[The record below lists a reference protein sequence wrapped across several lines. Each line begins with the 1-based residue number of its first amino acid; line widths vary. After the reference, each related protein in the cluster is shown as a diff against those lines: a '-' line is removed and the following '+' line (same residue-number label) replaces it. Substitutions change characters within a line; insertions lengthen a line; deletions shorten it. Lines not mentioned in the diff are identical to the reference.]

1 MKRINSSFLIK
12 ISTLI
17 VILFISI
24 LIKNYHPNHFFSQTS
39 KKTMKIP
46 SISKEWMDVILK

>member
-17 VILFISI
+17 VILFVSI
-24 LIKNYHPNHFFSQTS
+24 LIKNYQPNHFFSQIS